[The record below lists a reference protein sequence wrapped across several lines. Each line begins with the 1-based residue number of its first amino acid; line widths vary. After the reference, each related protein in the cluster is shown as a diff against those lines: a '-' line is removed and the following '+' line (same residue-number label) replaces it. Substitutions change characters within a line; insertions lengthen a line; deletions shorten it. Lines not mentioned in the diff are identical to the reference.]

1 MTPVTGSPEELVRFD
16 LRSEP
21 GNERVAM
28 ARVTAAV
35 EDQGLSPDQVERLKT
50 AVAEA
55 TMNGMEHGN
64 GNRSDVPVEVVV
76 LRDDGAV
83 VVTVTD
89 RGGAH
94 GLRNDAETPDLVA
107 KLAGLQRP
115 RGWGLFLIEHMVD
128 EVEDTTDGDRHT
140 VRLVMRH
147 ASGTGRGSARVASG
161 RKEDVDGDRR

>member
-1 MTPVTGSPEELVRFD
+1 MRRAAPNSEELARFD
-16 LRSEP
+16 VASEP
-21 GNERVAM
+21 GNERLAM

-35 EDQGLSPDQVERLKT
+35 EHAGLSPDQLERLKT

-55 TMNGMEHGN
+55 TMNGIEHGN
-64 GNRSDVPVEVVV
+64 GGRPELPVEVVV
-76 LRDDGAV
+76 LRDAQAV

-89 RGGAH
+89 LGGAQRLED
-94 GLRNDAETPDLVA
+94 GAEMPDLEA

-115 RGWGLFLIEHMVD
+115 RGWGLFLIENMVD

-147 ASGTGRGSARVASG
+147 EVGTGGKG
-161 RKEDVDGDRR
+161 GFDGDRH